1 MKDLVGAV
9 AAFHRSI
16 LGLHP
21 PAVPTRLLPTRK
33 EWAVTAMLEE
43 LVEFRDAEVIE
54 EEADALADLVYFAL
68 GRADEMGFDMRP
80 VFAEVHAKNM
90 QKKRGEQSKRPGSM
104 GFDAIKPAG
113 WLSPVHNLQPVASRP
128 WPKILVIGH
137 AQHGK
142 DTVCEMLRDKY
153 AFRFT
158 SSSMF
163 CAEHI
168 IMPMFKPGVYATPYD
183 CYKDRSNYRAFWYSA
198 IQRYLSKDAARLG
211 RAIFE
216 QNDIYC
222 GVRSETELNGI
233 VQARLADHVI
243 WVDASKRKP
252 LESPESCTVHPLMA
266 NIVIDNNG
274 THEELVEEVDYVARL
289 IMGDN

>member
-21 PAVPTRLLPTRK
+21 PAVPTRLVGTRK
-33 EWAVTAMLEE
+33 QWAVTAMMEE

-54 EEADALADLVYFAL
+54 DEADALADLVYFAL
-68 GRADEMGFDMRP
+68 GRADEMGFDMRL

-90 QKKRGEQSKRPGSM
+90 QKKRGELSKRPASM
-104 GFDAIKPAG
+104 GYDAVKPAG

-128 WPKILVIGH
+128 WPKLLVIGH

-168 IMPMFKPGVYATPYD
+168 IMPLVNHSYATVYD
-183 CYKDRSNYRAFWYSA
+183 CYQDRSNYRSLWYTA
-198 IQRYLSKDAARLG
+198 IQRYLAKDPARLG
-211 RAIFE
+211 RKIFE
-216 QNDIYC
+216 TNDIYC
-222 GVRSETELNGI
+222 GVRSEAELQGI
-233 VQARLADHVI
+233 VQAGLVEHVI
-243 WVDASKRKP
+243 WVDASKRKS
-252 LESPESCTVHPLMA
+252 LESLESCEVNPLMA
-266 NIVIDNNG
+266 DIIINNNG